1 MTGAR
6 QRVTIRKL
14 KFDGSVKYEWDG
26 RLVERNGDWLVVT
39 HHFPQDRKRP
49 APEVN
54 RSLDIHYVSLSQ
66 PLTVLFSFDRR
77 GAFQEAKCDAALP
90 AEQQGLSIDFVDLD
104 LDVVV
109 MPGFTHYVRD
119 QQVFA
124 ERAVSMGYTPEA
136 QRSAHLGIL
145 RALRLVRRR
154 QFPFDGHAE
163 RLAQSTLSGAAAR
176 NSLD

>member
-1 MTGAR
+1 
-6 QRVTIRKL
+6 
-14 KFDGSVKYEWDG
+14 
-26 RLVERNGDWLVVT
+26 
-39 HHFPQDRKRP
+39 
-49 APEVN
+49 
-54 RSLDIHYVSLSQ
+54 
-66 PLTVLFSFDRR
+66 
-77 GAFQEAKCDAALP
+77 
-90 AEQQGLSIDFVDLD
+90 
-104 LDVVV
+104 